1 MDRAATKNVTCE
13 ECIEVLADY
22 LEGSMDKAT
31 HLAFEAHFA
40 DCTPCLDFL
49 QTYKTTI
56 VVTQRVLTHEEEIP
70 EPVRLRLREFL
81 RKNCKKA

>member
-13 ECIEVLADY
+13 ECIEVLVDY

-31 HLAFEAHFA
+31 HSAFEAHFA

-49 QTYKTTI
+49 QTYKATI
-56 VVTQRVLTHEEEIP
+56 TVTKKVLTVEDEIP
-70 EPVRLRLREFL
+70 ENVRLRLREFL